1 MQQHS
6 KRSVL
11 SVNRKTLRRLV
22 PRPRFARGG
31 AKRRASAR
39 VEKPDVAMVFPTSKT
54 KPQPRANRCRPIAAR

>member
-1 MQQHS
+1 MQRHS

-11 SVNRKTLRRLV
+11 SVNEPDLSPDR
-22 PRPRFARGG
+22 ASRGG

>member
-1 MQQHS
+1 MQRHS

-11 SVNRKTLRRLV
+11 SVNRKTWRRLV
-22 PRPRFARGG
+22 PDRASRGG